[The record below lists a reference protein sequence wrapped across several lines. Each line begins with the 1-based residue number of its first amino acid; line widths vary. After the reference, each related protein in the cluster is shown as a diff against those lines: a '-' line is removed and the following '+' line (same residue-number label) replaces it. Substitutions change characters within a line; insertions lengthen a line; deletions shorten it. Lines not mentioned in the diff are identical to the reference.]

1 MKRVS
6 VVTINFNQDK
16 ITEELLD
23 SIAETNTYENLEVIV
38 VDNGSTVN
46 PVPKW
51 TAKYPDVKFI
61 RSEVNLG
68 FSGGNNIG
76 IKPATGDYYFL
87 VNNDT
92 EFTPGL
98 VLKLVDV
105 LDAHPHV
112 GIVSPKLNYH
122 FDKTLIQ
129 YMGFTQVDYYTCRN
143 QAVGKNQRDVGQFDN
158 FLGQTGYC
166 HGGAMMVK
174 KETCEKA
181 GLMADNFFIYY
192 EEVDWGER
200 INKSGYQAWV
210 NGSAVIYHKESM
222 TVGKNSPFKEY
233 FMNRNRI
240 LFIRR
245 NAPAFKAFVFYI
257 YFVVM
262 VVPRNIVNYIKAK
275 RYNFIGVLLRAV
287 WWNITHRKTSTELG
301 YTINKIS

>member
-23 SIAETNTYENLEVIV
+23 SIAATNTYENLEVIV

-51 TAKYPDVKFI
+51 APKYPNVKFI
-61 RSEVNLG
+61 RSEHNLG
-68 FSGGNNIG
+68 FSGGNNLG

-92 EFTPGL
+92 EFSPGL
-98 VLKLVDV
+98 VQKLVDI
-105 LDAHPHV
+105 LDTHPEV
-112 GIVSPKLNYH
+112 GIISPKLVYD
-122 FDKTLIQ
+122 FDRSIIQ
-129 YMGFTQVDYYTCRN
+129 YVGFTQVDYYTCRN
-143 QAVGKNQRDVGQFDN
+143 RAVGKGEKDTGQYDN
-158 FLGQTGYC
+158 LLGQTGYC

-174 KETCEKA
+174 RETCEKA

-210 NGSAVIYHKESM
+210 RGDAVIYHKESM

-240 LFIRR
+240 LFIRH

-257 YFVVM
+257 YFVLM
-262 VVPRNIVNYIKAK
+262 VVPRNIVNYIKEK
-275 RYNFIGVLLRAV
+275 KYNFISILFRAV
-287 WWNITHRKTSTELG
+287 WWNITHKKTSEELG
-301 YTINKIS
+301 WVVNKVS

>member
-51 TAKYPDVKFI
+51 APKYPTVKFI

-68 FSGGNNIG
+68 FSGGNNLG

-92 EFTPGL
+92 EFTEGL
-98 VLKLVDV
+98 VQKLVDI
-105 LDAHPHV
+105 LDTHPEV
-112 GIVSPKLNYH
+112 GIISPKLNYH

-129 YMGFTQVDYYTCRN
+129 YMGFTLVDYYTCRN
-143 QAVGKNQRDVGQFDN
+143 QAVGKNQRDEGQYDN

-174 KETCEKA
+174 RETCEKA

-210 NGSAVIYHKESM
+210 RGDAVIYHKESM

-240 LFIRR
+240 LFIRH

-257 YFVVM
+257 YFALM
-262 VVPRNIVNYIKAK
+262 VVPRNIVNYIKDK
-275 RYNFIGVLLRAV
+275 RYNFIGILFRAV
-287 WWNITHRKTSTELG
+287 WWNIIHKKTSTELG
-301 YTINKIS
+301 YTINKVS

>member
-6 VVTINFNQDK
+6 VVTINFNQNQV
-16 ITEELLD
+16 TEEMLD
-23 SIAETNTYENLEVIV
+23 SVAATNTYENIEIIV

-46 PVPKW
+46 PLPKW
-51 TAKYPDVKFI
+51 IPKYPDVKFI

-76 IKPATGDYYFL
+76 IAQATGDYYFL

-98 VLKLVDV
+98 VQKLVEV
-105 LDAHPHV
+105 LDTHPQV

-122 FDKTLIQ
+122 FDKTMIQ
-129 YMGFTQVDYYTCRN
+129 YMGFTLVDYYTCRN
-143 QAVGKNQRDVGQFDN
+143 QAVGKNTRDVGQYDN

-210 NGSAVIYHKESM
+210 RGDAVIYHKESM
-222 TVGKNSPFKEY
+222 TVGKKSPFKEY

-240 LFIRR
+240 LFIRH
-245 NAPAFKAFVFYI
+245 NAPALKAFVFYI
-257 YFVVM
+257 YFMLM
-262 VVPRNIVNYIKAK
+262 VVPRNIINYVKEK
-275 RYNFIGVLLRAV
+275 KYNFIGLLFRAV
-287 WWNITHRKTSTELG
+287 WWNMTHNKHSTELG
-301 YTINKIS
+301 YTVNKVS

>member
-16 ITEELLD
+16 ITEELLT
-23 SIAETNTYENLEVIV
+23 SIAKTNTYENLEVIV

-46 PVPKW
+46 PIPLW
-51 TAKYPDVKFI
+51 TAKYPDIRFI
-61 RSEVNLG
+61 RSEANLG

-76 IKPATGDYYFL
+76 IAQATGDYYFL

-92 EFTPGL
+92 EFGPGL
-98 VLKLVDV
+98 VQKLVDI
-105 LDAHPHV
+105 LDSHPEV
-112 GIVSPKLNYH
+112 GIISPKLVYD
-122 FDKTLIQ
+122 FDRSIIQ
-129 YMGFTQVDYYTCRN
+129 YVGFTQVDYYTCRN
-143 QAVGKNQRDVGQFDN
+143 QAVGKNEKDLGQYDN
-158 FLGQTGYC
+158 LLGQTGYC

-210 NGSAVIYHKESM
+210 RGDAVIYHKESM
-222 TVGKNSPFKEY
+222 TVGKNSPVKEY

-240 LFIRR
+240 LFIRH

-257 YFVVM
+257 YFVLL
-262 VVPRNIVNYIKAK
+262 VVPRNLIRYIKEK
-275 RYNFIGVLLRAV
+275 RYNFILLLFRAV
-287 WWNITHRKTSTELG
+287 WWNMTHGKNSTELG

>member
-16 ITEELLD
+16 ITEELLV
-23 SIAETNTYENLEVIV
+23 SIAQTNTYDNLEVIV

-46 PVPKW
+46 PIPLW
-51 TAKYPDVKFI
+51 TDKYPDVKFI
-61 RSEVNLG
+61 RSENNLG

-76 IKPATGDYYFL
+76 IAQATGDYYFL

-92 EFTPGL
+92 EFSPGL
-98 VLKLVDV
+98 VQKLVDI
-105 LDAHPHV
+105 LDTHPQV
-112 GIVSPKLNYH
+112 GIISPKLVYDFNRSI
-122 FDKTLIQ
+122 IQ
-129 YMGFTQVDYYTCRN
+129 YVGFTQIDYYTCRN
-143 QAVGKNQRDVGQFDN
+143 QAVGKNEKDTGQYDN
-158 FLGQTGYC
+158 LLGQTGYC

-200 INKSGYQAWV
+200 INKAGYQAWV
-210 NGSAVIYHKESM
+210 RGDAVIYHKESM

-240 LFIRR
+240 LFIRH

-257 YFVVM
+257 YFMLM
-262 VVPRNIVNYIKAK
+262 VVPRNVIKYIKEK
-275 RYNFIGVLLRAV
+275 RYNFISVLFRAI
-287 WWNITHRKTSTELG
+287 WWNITHRKTSTKLG
-301 YTINKIS
+301 YTINKVS

>member
-16 ITEELLD
+16 ITEELLV
-23 SIAETNTYENLEVIV
+23 SIAQTNTYENLEVIV

-46 PVPKW
+46 PIPLW
-51 TAKYPDVKFI
+51 TNKYPDVKFI
-61 RSEVNLG
+61 RSESNLG

-76 IKPATGDYYFL
+76 IAQATGDYYFL

-92 EFTPGL
+92 EFSPGL
-98 VLKLVDV
+98 VQKLVDI
-105 LDAHPHV
+105 LDTHPQV
-112 GIVSPKLNYH
+112 GIISPKLVYD
-122 FDKTLIQ
+122 FDRSIIQ
-129 YMGFTQVDYYTCRN
+129 YVGFTQVDYYTCRN
-143 QAVGKNQRDVGQFDN
+143 RAVGKNEKDTGQYDN
-158 FLGQTGYC
+158 LLGQTGYC

-210 NGSAVIYHKESM
+210 RGDAVIYHKESM

-240 LFIRR
+240 LFIRH

-257 YFVVM
+257 YFVLM
-262 VVPRNIVNYIKAK
+262 VVPRNLVRYIKEK
-275 RYNFIGVLLRAV
+275 KYNFIGLLFRAV
-287 WWNITHRKTSTELG
+287 WWNITHSKSSTELG
-301 YTINKIS
+301 YTINKVS

>member
-16 ITEELLD
+16 ITEELLE
-23 SIAETNTYENLEVIV
+23 SITATNTYQNMEVIV

-51 TAKYPDVKFI
+51 TTKYPDVKFI
-61 RSEVNLG
+61 RSEANLG

-76 IKPATGDYYFL
+76 IAQADGDYYFL

-98 VLKLVDV
+98 VQKLVDI
-105 LDAHPHV
+105 LDIHPEV
-112 GIVSPKLNYH
+112 GIISPKLVYD
-122 FDKTLIQ
+122 FDRSVIQ
-129 YMGFTQVDYYTCRN
+129 YVGFTLVDYYTCRN
-143 QAVGKNQRDVGQFDN
+143 QAVGKNEKDTGQYDN
-158 FLGQTGYC
+158 LLGQTGYC

-174 KETCEKA
+174 RETCEKA

-210 NGSAVIYHKESM
+210 RGDATIYHKESM
-222 TVGKNSPFKEY
+222 TVGKKSPFKEY

-240 LFIRR
+240 LFIRH
-245 NAPAFKAFVFYI
+245 NAPPFKAFVFYI
-257 YFVVM
+257 YFVLL
-262 VVPRNIVNYIKAK
+262 VVPRNVISYIKEK
-275 RYNFIGVLLRAV
+275 KYNFIGLLFRAV
-287 WWNITHRKTSTELG
+287 WWNMTHSKHSKELG
-301 YTINKIS
+301 YTVNKVS

>member
-23 SIAETNTYENLEVIV
+23 SIANTNTYENLEIIV
-38 VDNGSTVN
+38 VDNGSPVN
-46 PVPKW
+46 PLPKW
-51 TAKYPDVKFI
+51 AAKYPNVKFI

-92 EFTPGL
+92 EFTSGL
-98 VLKLVDV
+98 VQKLVDI
-105 LDAHPHV
+105 LDTHPQV
-112 GIVSPKLNYH
+112 GIISPKLNYH

-129 YMGFTQVDYYTCRN
+129 YMGFTLVDYYTCRN
-143 QAVGKNQRDVGQFDN
+143 QAVGKNQRDVGQYDN

-174 KETCEKA
+174 RETCEKA

-210 NGSAVIYHKESM
+210 RGDAVIYHKESM

-240 LFIRR
+240 LFIRH
-245 NAPAFKAFVFYI
+245 NAPAFKALVFYI

-262 VVPRNIVNYIKAK
+262 VVPRNIVNYIKDK
-275 RYNFIGVLLRAV
+275 RYNFIGILFRAV
-287 WWNITHRKTSTELG
+287 WWNITHKKNSTELG
-301 YTINKIS
+301 YTINKVS